1 MPLCTNNIYFEG
13 GGGAGGG
20 LGSGRWIGGQS
31 FRSVDGVGTFTL
43 VPDDVVLRILASAKE
58 RVSFLENLFLIQKVG
73 SHPLKGEL
81 ASQWHL
87 RYTYFP
93 KAPHISW
100 LGGSIVYAR

>member
-58 RVSFLENLFLIQKVG
+58 RVSFSTVNRSCF
-73 SHPLKGEL
+73 
-81 ASQWHL
+81 
-87 RYTYFP
+87 
-93 KAPHISW
+93 
-100 LGGSIVYAR
+100 LGGYRFSVKKEERDRETGRK